1 MTNEMT
7 KTQERILVFIQSRI
21 QQQNMPPTYDEIA
34 EHFSF
39 HSKNAAR
46 DHVQALIRKGF
57 LTHLPGKSRGL
68 VPVKQAQNRT
78 PLNTSSGN
86 KPRGIPLV
94 GTIAAGSPIL
104 ATENIEDYIDFT
116 SFFVSNSPV
125 FALTVKGDSMLK
137 AGIMNGDKVVIKR
150 QPRVDDGEIAA
161 VLVGEEAT
169 VKRVYRKRNGLLLRP
184 ENDKYRETLLDPNS
198 SDFLILGKV
207 VGVIRKVR

>member
-1 MTNEMT
+1 MPNEILT
-7 KTQERILVFIQSRI
+7 KSQERILIFIQSRI

-68 VPVKQAQNRT
+68 LPVKQG
-78 PLNTSSGN
+78 NTSSGN
-86 KPRGIPLV
+86 RPKGIPLV

-137 AGIMNGDKVVIKR
+137 AGILNGDKVVIKR

-161 VLVGEEAT
+161 VLIGEEAT

-184 ENDKYRETLLDPNS
+184 ENDKYRETLLDPNN